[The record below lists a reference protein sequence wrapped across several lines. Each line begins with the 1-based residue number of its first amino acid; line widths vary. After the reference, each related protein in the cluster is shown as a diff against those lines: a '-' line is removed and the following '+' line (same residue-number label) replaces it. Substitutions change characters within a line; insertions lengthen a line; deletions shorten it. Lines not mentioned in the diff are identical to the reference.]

1 MSNIEVKELK
11 FDPEQ
16 IKNLYLDNKWYAYTN
31 DLDSLY
37 NGILNSTEC
46 LGAYID
52 NLLIGL
58 IRVVSDK
65 YTICFIQDILVFQEY
80 HRQGI
85 GTLLMNP
92 ILEKYGHCRQINLMT
107 DNSEKTYNF
116 YKKLGFEAQDYTKI
130 MTFKYEKKTPE

>member
-1 MSNIEVKELK
+1 MNNVVVKELK

-46 LGAYID
+46 LGAYVG
-52 NLLIGL
+52 NELIGL

-65 YTICFIQDILVFQEY
+65 YTICFIQDILVLEAY
-80 HRQGI
+80 HRKGI

-92 ILEKYGHCRQINLMT
+92 ILEKYGHCRQMVLQT
-107 DNSEKTYNF
+107 DPSEKTHNF
-116 YKKLGFEAQDYTKI
+116 YQKLGFTQQDTKEVT
-130 MTFKYEKKTPE
+130 TFKYTKKTP